1 MRDGQ
6 LQLSQSV
13 HDANQI
19 TAAFAPFVGEG
30 SGQQV
35 ESAVTD
41 RDENHSAAASAA
53 APLPPLATPPPRR
66 RSISD
71 PSQCA
76 RCMHSASAY
85 AHSTAQQPTLPP
97 LECALLEPQDDSQP
111 AAADSSIA
119 PPAKRARRKKPAATP
134 PSQPSQPRTLVVVEI
149 TGIEWRHPT
158 QQVSLRLR
166 LAALHAP
173 GSPARQSFIPV
184 RDLTQAIFHPVGSG
198 GTITAFLK
206 QYGSCKQTTDKSG
219 ASRTALPHMLAHH
232 QRVLLLAIVQCC
244 QLALSPRSAMSSVTA
259 TTSSSLANQ

>member
-13 HDANQI
+13 HDADQI

-30 SGQQV
+30 GGQQV
-35 ESAVTD
+35 ESAVTG
-41 RDENHSAAASAA
+41 RDENQSAAASAA
-53 APLPPLATPPPRR
+53 APVPPLVAPPARR

-71 PSQCA
+71 PTQCA

-85 AHSTAQQPTLPP
+85 VHSTSQQPTLLP

-119 PPAKRARRKKPAATP
+119 PPAKRARRKKPAAAP

-158 QQVSLRLR
+158 QRVSLRPR

-184 RDLTQAIFHPVGSG
+184 RDLTQAIFHPAG
-198 GTITAFLK
+198 GDSKTTAFLK
-206 QYGSCKQTTDKSG
+206 QYESCKQTTDK
-219 ASRTALPHMLAHH
+219 
-232 QRVLLLAIVQCC
+232 I
-244 QLALSPRSAMSSVTA
+244 RS
-259 TTSSSLANQ
+259 